1 MLAVRPMLAG
11 VVRRSLGGRFKRA
24 VSESSDEFT
33 LAQEHKR
40 VKVERTS
47 LVAQTSTETAQKKR
61 SGPQPSRL
69 ANIAKDWGVDVEW
82 LSTTF
87 GDEILQQAY
96 FVSTLKRWIKAH
108 PTMPAQDAL
117 AHFHRRRNIRLSGK
131 VRRQGKAPMHAWTA
145 ADLRMDGEDDD
156 DEGDSDDDEA
166 TLASTTV
173 PMTMTSVSAAL
184 RTSRSA
190 RPDTSSQTS
199 PLVASVAAQ
208 AHGSESGPNV
218 VHDERR
224 RILERQQRRR
234 MLDSRLENVAKMWK
248 VDMDWLA
255 TRFNDDVLHT
265 QSFILTLH
273 KFVTDHPTLSAQN
286 AFEHF
291 QRRRD
296 LRRSRKLGNNKGL
309 NPANLWQA
317 ADLRLCAE
325 DETFSPPKTTVQTA
339 PHPVSA
345 PLRSSAAAR
354 PSASSPAPVPVAP
367 GDTASM
373 LSKLATAW
381 PSAMTSVSSVQNS
394 IASTPPR
401 RPGQMTTNPSV
412 YSQTTMARNTPSTS
426 LQHTTT
432 PSTPS
437 IEAPMT
443 EAEAAGILYNPM
455 TAGGLDQFKL
465 VQRAVIV
472 LFGKAPPLHIIQIAV
487 GKLRFSKDPNACID
501 QDPGYSAWMDAN
513 L

>member
-1 MLAVRPMLAG
+1 MLAG
-11 VVRRSLGGRFKRA
+11 VVRRSLGGRSKRA

-33 LAQEHKR
+33 LAQQHKR

-47 LVAQTSTETAQKKR
+47 LNAQTSTENAQKKR

-69 ANIAKDWGVDVEW
+69 ANIAKDWDVDVDW

-96 FVSTLKRWIKAH
+96 FVSTLRKWIKAH

-117 AHFHRRRNIRLSGK
+117 VHFHRRRNIRLSGK

-156 DEGDSDDDEA
+156 DDDNDGGSDEDEA
-166 TLASTTV
+166 TFASTTV
-173 PMTMTSVSAAL
+173 PTTMPSVSAAL
-184 RTSRSA
+184 RSSRSA
-190 RPDTSSQTS
+190 RPDTSCQTS
-199 PLVASVAAQ
+199 PLVASVAAR
-208 AHGSESGPNV
+208 AHGSESGPNDA
-218 VHDERR
+218 HDEGR

-234 MLDSRLENVAKMWK
+234 MLDSRLENVAQMWK
-248 VDMDWLA
+248 VDMNWLT
-255 TRFNDDVLHT
+255 TRFDDDVLHT
-265 QSFILTLH
+265 QRFILTLH
-273 KFVTDHPTLSAQN
+273 KFVTDHPKISAQN

-296 LRRSRKLGNNKGL
+296 LRRTGKLANNKGL

-325 DETFSPPKTTVQTA
+325 NNASSPPKTTPQSA
-339 PHPVSA
+339 SPRVSA
-345 PLRSSAAAR
+345 PLRFSAAAR

-367 GDTASM
+367 RDTASM

-381 PSAMTSVSSVQNS
+381 PSAMTSALSVQNS
-394 IASTPPR
+394 IASTPPPQ
-401 RPGQMTTNPSV
+401 PGQMTTKPSV
-412 YSQTTMARNTPSTS
+412 YSQSTMARNTPSTS
-426 LQHTTT
+426 LQNTTTHTT
-432 PSTPS
+432 PSVEPS
-437 IEAPMT
+437 MT
-443 EAEAAGILYNPM
+443 EAEAAGILYSPM
-455 TAGGLDQFKL
+455 TAGGLDQFKQ
-465 VQRAVIV
+465 VQRAVSV
-472 LFGKAPPLHIIQIAV
+472 LFGKAPPLHVIQIAV

-501 QDPGYSAWMDAN
+501 QDPGYRAWMDAN

>member
-1 MLAVRPMLAG
+1 MLAG

-117 AHFHRRRNIRLSGK
+117 ANFHRRRNIRLSGK

-156 DEGDSDDDEA
+156 DDGDSDDDEA

-173 PMTMTSVSAAL
+173 PMTITSVSAAL

-208 AHGSESGPNV
+208 AHGSESGPKV
-218 VHDERR
+218 GHDERR
-224 RILERQQRRR
+224 RILERQ
-234 MLDSRLENVAKMWK
+234 
-248 VDMDWLA
+248 
-255 TRFNDDVLHT
+255 
-265 QSFILTLH
+265 
-273 KFVTDHPTLSAQN
+273 
-286 AFEHF
+286 
-291 QRRRD
+291 
-296 LRRSRKLGNNKGL
+296 
-309 NPANLWQA
+309 
-317 ADLRLCAE
+317 
-325 DETFSPPKTTVQTA
+325 
-339 PHPVSA
+339 
-345 PLRSSAAAR
+345 
-354 PSASSPAPVPVAP
+354 
-367 GDTASM
+367 
-373 LSKLATAW
+373 
-381 PSAMTSVSSVQNS
+381 
-394 IASTPPR
+394 
-401 RPGQMTTNPSV
+401 
-412 YSQTTMARNTPSTS
+412 
-426 LQHTTT
+426 
-432 PSTPS
+432 
-437 IEAPMT
+437 
-443 EAEAAGILYNPM
+443 
-455 TAGGLDQFKL
+455 
-465 VQRAVIV
+465 
-472 LFGKAPPLHIIQIAV
+472 
-487 GKLRFSKDPNACID
+487 
-501 QDPGYSAWMDAN
+501 
-513 L
+513 